1 MARILCGESID
12 MADERSWSPFAP
24 AWIMSGNFRKEIT
37 MQWKFWQRKPSG
49 SGGSHSSGTKL
60 PKPKDLPAQ
69 IGMYLVVHEKLDPDW
84 VWALRCVL
92 RQRPE
97 RRHYFDFRVYD
108 PSAARAA
115 NVQVMD
121 YTSLDAHPEL
131 VLFKG
136 LYDKDV
142 RDPELDRTPHISGA
156 A

>member
-1 MARILCGESID
+1 
-12 MADERSWSPFAP
+12 
-24 AWIMSGNFRKEIT
+24 
-37 MQWKFWQRKPSG
+37 MQWKFWRRELSG

-60 PKPKDLPAQ
+60 PKSRELPAQ
-69 IGMYLVVHEKLDPDW
+69 IGMYLVVHDKLDPDW

-97 RRHYFDFRVYD
+97 RRRYFDFRVFD
-108 PSAARAA
+108 PAAARAA

-136 LYDKDV
+136 RYDKDI
-142 RDPELDRTPHISGA
+142 RDPELDRTPHIPSA